1 MLKKVIALLGCAWML
16 GASANARASETLV
29 GTWQCTGH
37 YAMIGTSSTFE
48 VVDFI
53 TYELDGDY
61 VSISRLRGQ
70 DLDVPSFVYLVKLQ
84 GKWQMSNDL
93 LTQRHH
99 FDELEVWGLDY
110 LTDSPLNEAQ
120 RETLKDMIRR
130 SFGISEQF
138 PKVIV
143 WQTPDQFIINQHE
156 SEKQYFKKNPPI
168 NQQVGDVICERLY
181 HFQSHN
187 NS

>member
-1 MLKKVIALLGCAWML
+1 
-16 GASANARASETLV
+16 
-29 GTWQCTGH
+29 
-37 YAMIGTSSTFE
+37 
-48 VVDFI
+48 
-53 TYELDGDY
+53 
-61 VSISRLRGQ
+61 
-70 DLDVPSFVYLVKLQ
+70 
-84 GKWQMSNDL
+84 MSKDL

-130 SFGISEQF
+130 AFGISEQF

-143 WQTPDQFIINQHE
+143 WHTPDQFIINQHE
-156 SEKQYFKKNPPI
+156 SENQYFKQNSPI
-168 NQQVGDVICERLY
+168 NQKVGDVVCERLY